1 MDEFHSKIFYLP
13 PFTKDASFVK
23 DEALY
28 AITSAHS
35 ADVYVVEEFAAK
47 KSFEDT
53 LLANIQEMFQGN
65 LEPQEVLTETMDY
78 YNTQLKEN

>member
-1 MDEFHSKIFYLP
+1 M
-13 PFTKDASFVK
+13 
-23 DEALY
+23 
-28 AITSAHS
+28 
-35 ADVYVVEEFAAK
+35 EEFAAK

-78 YNTQLKEN
+78 YNTQLKED